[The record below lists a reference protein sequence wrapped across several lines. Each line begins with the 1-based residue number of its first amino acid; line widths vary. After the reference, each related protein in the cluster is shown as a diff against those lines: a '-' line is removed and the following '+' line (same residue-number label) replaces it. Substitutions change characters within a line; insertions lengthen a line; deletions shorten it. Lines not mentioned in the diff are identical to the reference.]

1 MKLHEIYARE
11 ITRTIDPTAVV
22 SKLKEDLIKQEIEEY
37 IFTNDILEHLYRFLD
52 SLVNSKSDKTGVW
65 INGYYG
71 CGKSHFLKY
80 IYYCLQ
86 PMYQESAFDN
96 FQKALRQSKALLD
109 VTDTKVKEIRK
120 KLSEMSVDTIMFNID
135 ASAGNVKDNE
145 AITKILLNRLNHYRG
160 YNDVYVPLAKLEKL
174 LDEKGQFNQFKT
186 RIKAQFNEDW
196 TDKAPDLAESYL
208 DDVLT
213 LAEELIGI
221 DVSSERAAIER
232 AIEGKDELTV
242 NKLVSE
248 IKDYLT
254 KKPEKFRLVFL
265 IDEVSQYIGLNLN
278 LLLNL
283 QTIVEELGAKCGN
296 KVWML
301 CTAQQEI
308 KDVAETVG
316 MTDYGK
322 IMARFD
328 VKLPL
333 QSTDAADITKKR
345 ILDKNSNG
353 IGSVSSFFEKNQGIL
368 ENQFISPHN
377 LYKTYSCKEDFISSY
392 PFVPYQFQLISDV
405 FKSFSDQKLVTEGV
419 KNTERSIL
427 GITHFTAKKYRN
439 EEVGFIM
446 PFDAFFNES
455 LKENLTILA
464 TTILEMAYNL
474 NGIQGND
481 FAIRVVNNLFI
492 LSYLKEQYQAIIPA
506 NLDNLVFLLMN
517 KVDEDKNQLK
527 KQVLDILDKLASN
540 GIVLA
545 SEGVYRFLGED
556 ERLVLNEIKST
567 RVISDIFNK
576 RFFEDV
582 LEQSL
587 SVSRRVSFDGN
598 SYDLNITVDGK
609 EFFRGG
615 VFGVTFFLHNPNE
628 SQQIMLLIPSSDLGF
643 CLNKAVSRDT
653 LKEFNDY
660 VQIMSYISNNSDT
673 ATSKRR
679 TTLESFRKQADISLD
694 EVKRKI
700 NADFLRVQYISQNQV
715 QEASGMAGADAKAR
729 YFNVLQKHF
738 SGVFRK
744 KQLANAYAQNE
755 TDLRKSALITQ
766 LSTEG
771 KRLTEGEKEVDQY
784 ITNSGDKMVAGDIV
798 RKMKEVPYGWKDMAT
813 LDILLQLSK
822 KNRRKF
828 DYLSEPLDARQFVE
842 KAINSR
848 ERDKIDVLAE
858 KEIDSST
865 LHELI
870 QTVNSIVFNK
880 TVLDPGCSDPA
891 TIFSKLKEYL
901 STLENEL
908 ASYRDEYAGTL
919 VFGQHFKLYHE
930 AIKKLSDERDRDKQF
945 SALVSDANYLKVLSD
960 NFKEVREFVNEQY
973 PNYKTIKDF
982 SEANASNFTSL
993 ETAEIQKGELL
1004 HDYFLNDD
1012 KPGNRFPQV
1021 KKAYEE
1027 LKRGINNLTKKLQE
1041 EAKRVYN
1048 EAFDFLEAKA
1058 NEFEAEKSALPD
1070 SEYYLGRFK
1079 QIKSISDLRLQI
1091 LQVESFKTDFLK
1103 QLLDDKKK
1111 RDEKAG
1117 KKAGSAA
1124 FLSLVEDPGGGKM
1137 VEIKS
1142 EAELE
1147 KFISDLKRR
1156 IKEKLDNN
1164 QTVYLK

>member
-1 MKLHEIYARE
+1 MKLQEIYARE
-11 ITRTIDPTAVV
+11 ITRKIDPTAVV
-22 SKLKEDLIKQEIEEY
+22 SKLNEDLIKQEIAEY
-37 IFTNDILEHLYRFLD
+37 IFTNDILEHLYRFLE

-80 IYYCLQ
+80 IFYALH
-86 PMYQESAFDN
+86 PSYQESAFDN
-96 FQKALRQSKALLD
+96 YQKTLRQSKELLD
-109 VTDTKVKEIRK
+109 VTDAKIKEIRK
-120 KLSEMSVDTIMFNID
+120 KLSEMSFDTIMFNID
-135 ASAGNVKDNE
+135 ASSGSVKDNE
-145 AITKILLNRLNHYRG
+145 AITKILLNRLNHHRG

-174 LDEKGQFNQFKT
+174 LDEKGQFDQFKK
-186 RIKAQFNEDW
+186 RIKDKFNEDW
-196 TDKAPDLAESYL
+196 NDKAPDLAESYL
-208 DDVLT
+208 DDVLKI
-213 LAEELIGI
+213 AEELIGI
-221 DVSSERAAIER
+221 DVSSNRAAIER
-232 AIEGKDELTV
+232 AIEGNDELTV

-248 IKDYLT
+248 IKDYLS
-254 KKPEKFRLVFL
+254 KKPEKFRLIFL
-265 IDEVSQYIGLNLN
+265 IDEVSQYIGPNLN

-283 QTIVEELGAKCGN
+283 QTIVEELGSKCGN
-296 KVWML
+296 KVWIV

-345 ILDKNSNG
+345 VLDKNSDG
-353 IGSVSSFFEKNQGIL
+353 IGAVSSFFRDNKGII
-368 ENQFISPHN
+368 ENQFISLHN
-377 LYKTYSCKEDFISSY
+377 LYKSYSGQEDFVSSY

-405 FKSFSDQKLVTEGV
+405 FKSFSEQKLVTEGV

-439 EEVGFIM
+439 EDVGFIM

-464 TTILEMAYNL
+464 TNILEMAYKL
-474 NGIQGND
+474 DGIKGND
-481 FAIRVVNNLFI
+481 FAVRVVNSLFM
-492 LSYLKEQYQAIIPA
+492 LSFLQEQFQAIIPA

-527 KQVLDILDKLASN
+527 KRVLDVLDTMASN

-545 SEGVYRFLGED
+545 SESVYRFLGED

-567 RVISDIFNK
+567 RVISDNFNK

-582 LEQSL
+582 IEPSL

-598 SYDLNITVDGK
+598 SYDINITVDGK

-615 VFGVTFFLHNPNE
+615 AFGVTFFLHNPNE
-628 SQQIMLLIPSSDLGF
+628 PQQIMLQIPSSDLGF
-643 CLNKAVSRDT
+643 CLNKAVSKDT
-653 LKEFNDY
+653 LKDFNEY
-660 VQIMSYISNNSDT
+660 VQIMTYISNNSDT

-679 TTLESFRKQADISLD
+679 ETLSSFRDQATILLD
-694 EVKRKI
+694 EVKKKI
-700 NADFLRVQYISQNQV
+700 NTDILRVQYISQNQV

-738 SGVFRK
+738 SGVLRK
-744 KQLANAYAQNE
+744 KKLANAYSQNE
-755 TDLRKSALITQ
+755 TDLKRSALITQ

-771 KRLTEGEKEVDQY
+771 KGLTEAEKEVDQY
-784 ITNSGDKMVAGDIV
+784 ITMAGDKMVAGDVV

-828 DYLSEPLDARQFVE
+828 DYLNEPLDARQFVE

-858 KEIDSST
+858 KEIDSTT
-865 LHELI
+865 LNELI
-870 QTVNSIVFNK
+870 HTANSVVFNK
-880 TVLDPGCSDPA
+880 TVLDAGCSDSS

-908 ASYRDEYAGTL
+908 ASYRDEYSGTL

-930 AIKKLSDERDRDKQF
+930 AIKKLSDERDRDKLF
-945 SALVSDANYLKVLSD
+945 SLLVSDANHLKMLSD

-973 PNYKTIKDF
+973 QNYKTIKDF
-982 SEANASNFTSL
+982 SEANASNFPAL
-993 ETAEIQKGELL
+993 ETSDIQKGELL
-1004 HDYFLNDD
+1004 HEYFLNDD

-1021 KKAYEE
+1021 KKVYEE
-1027 LKRGINNLTKKLQE
+1027 LKRAINNLIKNLQE
-1041 EAKRVYN
+1041 EAKIVYN
-1048 EAFDFLEAKA
+1048 GAFDYLEAKIT
-1058 NEFEAEKSALPD
+1058 EFGAEMSVLPAR
-1070 SEYYLGRFK
+1070 EYFIGRFK
-1079 QIKSISDLRLQI
+1079 LIKNISDLRLQI
-1091 LQVESFKTDFLK
+1091 LQVESFKTEYLK

-1124 FLSLVEDPGGGKM
+1124 FLSLVEDPGGSKM
-1137 VEIKS
+1137 VEIKN
-1142 EAELE
+1142 EAELD

-1156 IKEKLDNN
+1156 IKKKLDNN